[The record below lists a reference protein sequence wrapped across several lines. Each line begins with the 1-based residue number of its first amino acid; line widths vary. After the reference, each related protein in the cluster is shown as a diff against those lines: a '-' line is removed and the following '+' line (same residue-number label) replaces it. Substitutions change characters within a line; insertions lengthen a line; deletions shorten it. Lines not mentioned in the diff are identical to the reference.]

1 MFNKIVI
8 DETINQI
15 LSIVGKT
22 PIKDIE
28 QNLRQILNNFFSNSG
43 WVTREEFDI
52 QKSILLKTRERLEE
66 LEQKINNS

>member
-15 LSIVGKT
+15 LSIVGQT